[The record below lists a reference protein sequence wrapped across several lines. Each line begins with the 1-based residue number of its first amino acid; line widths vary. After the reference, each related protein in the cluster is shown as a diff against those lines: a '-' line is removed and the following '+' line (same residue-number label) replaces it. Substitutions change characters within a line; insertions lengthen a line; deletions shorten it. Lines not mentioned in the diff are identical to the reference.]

1 MGKYAESES
10 ESLEFKR
17 EYSDTICKEIV
28 SFLNADGG
36 DIVLGVTN
44 DGTIVGLDKIDSTMR
59 KISDIITTQIEPNP
73 QAIVSSELRCYEG
86 KTILILH
93 VPKGTKPIYCQKRY
107 GFSSS
112 GCPIRIGTT
121 CREMTPEQ
129 IKSRYER
136 NFTDT
141 DYMVRTPTHYGAISF
156 GR

>member
-36 DIVLGVTN
+36 DIVLGVAN
-44 DGTIVGLDKIDSTMR
+44 DGTIVGLDKIDATMR

-73 QAIVSSELRCYEG
+73 QAIVSSELRCDEG

-112 GCPIRIGTT
+112 GCPIRIG
-121 CREMTPEQ
+121 
-129 IKSRYER
+129 SVA
-136 NFTDT
+136 D
-141 DYMVRTPTHYGAISF
+141 
-156 GR
+156 